1 MKKALRIVFLIIFF
15 IIFCLFEIYEN
26 SGTKVIEIY
35 NATEIAVDFNGN
47 GKADDGERICIPNIK
62 TFTSNLSANQTDIS
76 KIAGISKTDA
86 INIGYLSDELAKQI
100 LSGKNIKLEYKETQT
115 PECRFADIYV
125 DGQNYSDILLDS
137 GLVIYQDKIH
147 NQDLFKENLDYARK
161 LNLVILNRKSGKYHK
176 LDCKF
181 GLNSSDYT
189 ILPVKDAE
197 GELDTNLYTYLK
209 EEQRS
214 PWWSAIIS
222 FPFKCLGWVMSLFKE
237 EEEGTDG
244 GVNPFQL
251 TKDEDGVVKA
261 LNERI
266 AVSVDKKTSLISLS
280 VTMQDPLISATMT
293 DTVMAKL
300 QDYITEYRT
309 NKARHDLDFTQ
320 KLYDE
325 AQKKY
330 YDAQQAY
337 ADYVDMN
344 QNISLRSVQ
353 TRQERLQNEMN
364 LAYNLYNQTAQQL
377 QLAKAKVQE
386 NTPVYTIVQ
395 AATVPLK
402 ASKPSKL
409 MILVGFVFLAGVG
422 SVGWI
427 LFGRNIW
434 TSLKQS
440 IRGGS
445 GA

>member
-1 MKKALRIVFLIIFF
+1 MNENVRQEPVARPTEEQ
-15 IIFCLFEIYEN
+15 EIDLLELA
-26 SGTKVIEIY
+26 GKIWADRRLVLKWCG
-35 NATEIAVDFNGN
+35 IAVVVALVVAFS
-47 GKADDGERICIPNIK
+47 IPK
-62 TFTSNLSANQTDIS
+62 EYTTTVMLAPEVEGGSRSLGGLSALAGV
-76 KIAGISKTDA
+76 AGI
-86 INIGYLSDELAKQI
+86 NLG
-100 LSGKNIKLEYKETQT
+100 SGE
-115 PECRFADIYV
+115 
-125 DGQNYSDILLDS
+125 
-137 GLVIYQDKIH
+137 
-147 NQDLFKENLDYARK
+147 
-161 LNLVILNRKSGKYHK
+161 
-176 LDCKF
+176 
-181 GLNSSDYT
+181 SSDALYPDLYPDIVSSVGFT
-189 ILPVKDAE
+189 TELFNVPVKDAE

>member
-1 MKKALRIVFLIIFF
+1 MDENTKQSPVSSPEEQ
-15 IIFCLFEIYEN
+15 EIDLLELA
-26 SGTKVIEIY
+26 GKVWAERRLVLKWCG
-35 NATEIAVDFNGN
+35 IAVVVALIVGFS
-47 GKADDGERICIPNIK
+47 IPK
-62 TFTSNLSANQTDIS
+62 EYTTTVMLAPEVEGGSRSLGGLSALAGM
-76 KIAGISKTDA
+76 AGINVNA
-86 INIGYLSDELAKQI
+86 GE
-100 LSGKNIKLEYKETQT
+100 
-115 PECRFADIYV
+115 
-125 DGQNYSDILLDS
+125 
-137 GLVIYQDKIH
+137 
-147 NQDLFKENLDYARK
+147 
-161 LNLVILNRKSGKYHK
+161 
-176 LDCKF
+176 
-181 GLNSSDYT
+181 SSDALYPELYPDIVSSVGFT
-189 ILPVKDAE
+189 TELFPVFVEDEE
-197 GELDTNLYTYLK
+197 GELKTTLYNYLK

-214 PWWSAIIS
+214 PWWSAILS
-222 FPFKCLGWVMSLFKE
+222 FPFKCIGWITSLFRDE
-237 EEEGTDG
+237 EEENVGQGID
-244 GVNPFQL
+244 PFRL
-251 TKDEDGVVKA
+251 TKDETGVVKI

-266 AVSVDKKTSLISLS
+266 SVSVDKKTSVITLS

-293 DTVMAKL
+293 DTVMQKL
-300 QDYITEYRT
+300 QNYITEYRT

-330 YDAQQAY
+330 YVAQQAY

-409 MILVGFVFLAGVG
+409 MILVGFVFLAGVI

-427 LFGRNIW
+427 LFGKGLW
-434 TSLKQS
+434 SSLKQS
-440 IRGGS
+440 IHSEEKSRT
-445 GA
+445 

>member
-1 MKKALRIVFLIIFF
+1 MNENVRQEPVARPTEEQ
-15 IIFCLFEIYEN
+15 EIDLLELA
-26 SGTKVIEIY
+26 GKIWADRRLVLKWCG
-35 NATEIAVDFNGN
+35 IAVVVALVVAFS
-47 GKADDGERICIPNIK
+47 IPK
-62 TFTSNLSANQTDIS
+62 EYTTTVMLAPEVEGGSRSLGGLSALAGM
-76 KIAGISKTDA
+76 AGIDM
-86 INIGYLSDELAKQI
+86 G
-100 LSGKNIKLEYKETQT
+100 SGE
-115 PECRFADIYV
+115 
-125 DGQNYSDILLDS
+125 
-137 GLVIYQDKIH
+137 
-147 NQDLFKENLDYARK
+147 
-161 LNLVILNRKSGKYHK
+161 
-176 LDCKF
+176 
-181 GLNSSDYT
+181 SSDALYPDLYPDIVSSVGFT
-189 ILPVKDAE
+189 TELFNVPVKDAE

-251 TKDEDGVVKA
+251 TEDEDGVVKA

>member
-1 MKKALRIVFLIIFF
+1 MNENVRQEPVARPTEEQ
-15 IIFCLFEIYEN
+15 EIDLLELA
-26 SGTKVIEIY
+26 GKIWADRRLVLKWCG
-35 NATEIAVDFNGN
+35 IAVVVALVVAFS
-47 GKADDGERICIPNIK
+47 IPK
-62 TFTSNLSANQTDIS
+62 EYTTTVMLAPEVEGGSRSLGGLSALAGMAGVNMGSGESNDALYPDLYPDIVS
-76 KIAGISKTDA
+76 SVGFTT
-86 INIGYLSDELAKQI
+86 ELF
-100 LSGKNIKLEYKETQT
+100 N
-115 PECRFADIYV
+115 V
-125 DGQNYSDILLDS
+125 
-137 GLVIYQDKIH
+137 
-147 NQDLFKENLDYARK
+147 
-161 LNLVILNRKSGKYHK
+161 
-176 LDCKF
+176 
-181 GLNSSDYT
+181 
-189 ILPVKDAE
+189 PVKDAE

>member
-1 MKKALRIVFLIIFF
+1 MNENVRQEPVARPTEEQ
-15 IIFCLFEIYEN
+15 EIDLLELA
-26 SGTKVIEIY
+26 GKIWADRRLVLKWCG
-35 NATEIAVDFNGN
+35 IAVVVALVVAFS
-47 GKADDGERICIPNIK
+47 IPK
-62 TFTSNLSANQTDIS
+62 EYTTTVMLAPEVEGGSRSLGGLSALAGM
-76 KIAGISKTDA
+76 AGI
-86 INIGYLSDELAKQI
+86 NMG
-100 LSGKNIKLEYKETQT
+100 SGK
-115 PECRFADIYV
+115 
-125 DGQNYSDILLDS
+125 
-137 GLVIYQDKIH
+137 
-147 NQDLFKENLDYARK
+147 
-161 LNLVILNRKSGKYHK
+161 
-176 LDCKF
+176 
-181 GLNSSDYT
+181 SSDALYPDLYPDIVSSVGFT
-189 ILPVKDAE
+189 TELFNVPVKDAE